1 VIAIA
6 VVAYAGADV
15 IHELGHAVVSRL
27 SGFEILSISTVAT
40 QSSSS
45 SRSLAAAGCIA
56 NVLTGA
62 IAWLFLRK
70 AQRFTATQY
79 FLWLFGCVSLM
90 NVGYLAFSATLDSG
104 DWARVIAEL
113 QPALAWRAG
122 MGIAGLLL
130 YIVVVRQ
137 ASRLMLRVV
146 EKGLVAQGDVERLT
160 VPAYWAGAAVMT
172 AASLLNPIALNLVW
186 TAGLGASLGL
196 TCGLLGIAP
205 IVARRAGSGRAR
217 VGEPIPLHRGWIA
230 AGVCVAVL
238 FVAWLGPGIQF

>member
-1 VIAIA
+1 
-6 VVAYAGADV
+6 VVAYAAADV
-15 IHELGHAVVSRL
+15 IHEAGHALVSRL
-27 SGFEILSISTVAT
+27 SGFDTLSISTVAT

-62 IAWLFLRK
+62 IAWLLLRK
-70 AQRFTATQY
+70 AQRLTATQY

-90 NVGYLAFSATLDSG
+90 NVGYLVFSALLDSG
-104 DWARVIAEL
+104 DWAQVIAGL
-113 QPALAWRAG
+113 QPAMAWRGG

-130 YIVVVRQ
+130 YIVVVRL
-137 ASRLMLRVV
+137 ASRLMLRAV

-160 VPAYWAGAAVMT
+160 VPAYWAGGVVMT

-186 TAGLGASLGL
+186 TAGLGSSLGL
-196 TCGLLGIAP
+196 TSGLLGIAP
-205 IVARRAGSGRAR
+205 IVARRAGSGHTR
-217 VGEPIPLHRGWIA
+217 VGEPVPPHRGWIA

-238 FVAWLGPGIQF
+238 FVGWLGPGIRF